1 MNFPGFF
8 HRRSHC
14 PASTELAVSIGNF
27 DGVHRGHQALLRSL
41 QQAGLPTAVLTFEP
55 LPREFFQADKAAPRL
70 SSLREKVLALR
81 HYGVDQVYCL
91 PFDQTLA
98 QVSAEDFISR
108 ILVQQLQCRFLV
120 VGHDFRFGAGRRG
133 DLHMLQHYGRQ
144 YGFTVMEQ
152 AAFSLDGHRVSST
165 GIRAALQAGHLD
177 QASQWLGRPY
187 TLCGKIVHGDHL
199 GRELGF
205 PTANIP
211 LNRRPVPVQGIFA
224 GRLHSERGSWIAAI
238 SIGLRP
244 TVGGKQMV
252 LEAHCLD
259 ADNPDLYGQ
268 RVQVELLHQL
278 RHEEKYP
285 DLDTLKAAIARDIHH
300 TRRFFAEHPEDSPN
314 PWTTSSH

>member
-1 MNFPGFF
+1 MSFPGFF
-8 HRRSHC
+8 HRRSHR
-14 PASTELAVSIGNF
+14 PARTHQAVTIGNF
-27 DGVHRGHQALLRSL
+27 DGVHRGHQALLQSL
-41 QQAGLPTAVLTFEP
+41 QHEGLATAVLTFEP
-55 LPREFFQADKAAPRL
+55 LPREFFQAGQAAPRL
-70 SSLREKVLALR
+70 SSLHEKVHALR

-98 QVSAEDFISR
+98 QVSAEDFITQ
-108 ILVQQLQCRFLV
+108 ILMQQLQCRFLV
-120 VGHDFRFGAGRRG
+120 VGHDFRFGAKRRG
-133 DLHMLQHYGRQ
+133 DLDMLLHYGRQ
-144 YGFTVMEQ
+144 YGFSVLEQ
-152 AAFSLDGHRVSST
+152 PAFSLDGQRVSST

-187 TLCGKIVHGDHL
+187 TLCGKIIHGDHL

-211 LNRRPVPVQGIFA
+211 LNRRPVPVSGIFA
-224 GRLHSERGSWIAAI
+224 GRLRSERGTWIAAI

-285 DLDTLKAAIARDIHH
+285 DLDTLKAAIARDILN
-300 TRRFFAEHPEDSPN
+300 TRHFFAEHPEDLHN

>member
-1 MNFPGFF
+1 MSFPSFF
-8 HRRSHC
+8 HRRTHR

-27 DGVHRGHQALLRSL
+27 DGVHRGHQALLQSL
-41 QQAGLPTAVLTFEP
+41 QQEGLPTAVLTFEP
-55 LPREFFQADKAAPRL
+55 LPREFFQAGKAAPRL
-70 SSLREKVLALR
+70 SSLCEKVLALR

-91 PFDQTLA
+91 PFNQTLA
-98 QVSAEDFISR
+98 QVSAEAFITQ

-120 VGHDFRFGAGRRG
+120 VGHDFRFGAARRG
-133 DLHMLQHYGRQ
+133 DLHLLQRYGRQ

-152 AAFSLDGHRVSST
+152 AAFSLDGQRVSST
-165 GIRAALQAGHLD
+165 GIRAALQAGKLC
-177 QASQWLGRPY
+177 QANRWLGRPY
-187 TLCGKIVHGDHL
+187 ALCGKIVHGNHL

-211 LNRRPVPVQGIFA
+211 LNRRPVPVKGIFA
-224 GRLHSERGSWIAAI
+224 GRLHSPQGSWMAAI

-268 RVQVELLHQL
+268 HVTVELHQQL

-285 DLDTLKAAIARDIHH
+285 DLDALKAAIAQDILHA
-300 TRRFFAEHPEDSPN
+300 RRFFAEHPEDLQN
-314 PWTTSSH
+314 PWTTNSP